1 MKKKLPTSK
10 ELNEAWYN
18 EPQGRKEFKSEEI
31 PDAASDQAGKALLDR
46 FKKIASSYR
55 LTPTREYRHLP
66 SKGTSIHHPLLFG
79 KPKETV
85 DFEGHNSSYGLL
97 YVTPKKKYRM
107 QVSITIDKNNINEPY
122 VYLDIQQK
130 DDDTGGFDDEHPIFV
145 MYRIRPDD
153 RTHHN
158 GETGTLEQILAKFNE
173 LCPQIA
179 KGVISESNNL

>member
-18 EPQGRKEFKSEEI
+18 EPRGHKEFKSEKI

-46 FKKIASSYR
+46 FKKIASSYK
-55 LTPTREYRHLP
+55 LTPTKEYNHSP
-66 SKGTSIHHPLLFG
+66 SKGINVHHPLFWG

-85 DFEGHNSSYGLL
+85 EWEGTKSSYGVA
-97 YVTPKKKYRM
+97 YETPKKKYKM
-107 QVSITIDKNNINEPY
+107 QVSIAIDKNNINEPS

-130 DDDTGGFDDEHPIFV
+130 DPDTGGFDDEHPIFV
-145 MYRIRPDD
+145 LSNNDSFGYR
-153 RTHHN
+153 
-158 GETGTLEQILAKFNE
+158 GETGTLDQILAKFNE

-179 KGVISESNNL
+179 KGIIRESKNL